1 MKIQTITSHSQM
13 SKNHHQ
19 PPPPLNEHKP
29 LNHPKKLDLEERK
42 KIATTITTSLPPPK
56 NLTIKP

>member
-1 MKIQTITSHSQM
+1 MKIQTITCHPQM

-19 PPPPLNEHKP
+19 PPLPLNEHKP
-29 LNHPKKLDLEERK
+29 LNHPKKPDLKERK
-42 KIATTITTSLPPPK
+42 KAATTITTSLPPPK